1 MKRFTISLLAAAA
14 LTWGSAQTIV
24 DIAVGNEDFSTLV
37 TAVTAAG
44 LVDTLSGAGPFTVFA
59 PTNAAFAALP
69 AGALEAVLADVD
81 LLTAI
86 LTYHVVAGDVRAADV
101 VGLARAATVQGEY
114 LKVDARAGVMVDQA
128 NVVATDIVASN
139 GVIHVIDA
147 VLLPKVALAALSGQ
161 TLARGFVFY
170 DMAAVAGS
178 GVSGSVL
185 IVDLGRGQSHVQVR
199 LDGTPAGGDHPI
211 HFHAGRCGSAG
222 GVVIPLSNVDG
233 DSGWSSTNLDVPF
246 AWIVGAPHAVMV
258 HLARDAMSTIVA
270 CGDVG
275 LD

>member
-1 MKRFTISLLAAAA
+1 MKRSLIALLAATTLSWGAA
-14 LTWGSAQTIV
+14 QSIV

-44 LVDTLSGAGPFTVFA
+44 LVDVLSGAGPFTVFA

-69 AGALEAVLADVD
+69 AGALDAVLADPA
-81 LLTAI
+81 LLSAV

-101 VGLARAATVQGEY
+101 VGLDRAQTVQGEF
-114 LKVDARAGVMVDQA
+114 LAISVADGVKVDQA
-128 NVVATDIVASN
+128 NVVATDIVATN

-147 VLLPKVALAALSGQ
+147 VLLPKAVLAALTGQVLPSGF
-161 TLARGFVFY
+161 AYY
-170 DMAAVAGS
+170 DVPSVGGS

-185 IVDLGRGQSHVQVR
+185 IVDMGKGISHVQVR
-199 LDGTPAGGDHPI
+199 LDGTPAGGDHPV
-211 HFHAGRCGSAG
+211 HFHSGRCGSAG
-222 GVVIPLSNVDG
+222 PVVVPLTNVDG
-233 DSGWSSTNLDVPF
+233 DTGWSSTAVDVPF
-246 AWIVGAPHAVMV
+246 GWIVGGTHALMV
-258 HLARDAMSTIVA
+258 HLSRDQMSTIVA